1 MLSSLY
7 IENIAVI
14 EKASL
19 DFDKGLTVLTGET
32 GAGKSIII
40 DAINAVLGERT
51 SKELIRT
58 GTDSASVT
66 ALFTGVNEKTRV
78 VLKGLN
84 IPCDDGDLQITRNIS
99 ASRSTSKANGVPI
112 TAAMLKEIGV
122 GLISIHGQHD
132 SYDLLSPDIH
142 GRYIDAYGGLGGLLR
157 RYQAEYTRLLAIKKE
172 LDKLSM
178 DEEQKSRRID
188 LLRYQLDEIEE
199 ASPKPGER
207 EELIKRRDSIRNG
220 ESIVQGVI
228 GARNILNGDGESEG
242 VITAMSAAAEY
253 LENAAKSYG
262 PLSEQAQKLRDIEY
276 ALEDVGAEI
285 RDFAESFEF
294 DPSELDDIELRLDL
308 LYRLSL
314 KYGETESEILE
325 FYGRCAEELK
335 NIELSDEKIGLLT
348 DEFNAVKKEAIAL
361 AKELSSGRKSAALKF
376 ADEVKKQLYF
386 LNMPG
391 MEFSVLQERVSLNNL
406 GCDKIQFLV
415 SANPGEEPK
424 PMSKIASGGELSRI
438 MLAIKTVLSDGD
450 DIGTLIFD
458 EVDTGISG
466 EAAHKV
472 GLKLREAAGQRQV
485 VCITHLAQIAAMAD
499 NQMFISKKT
508 DSGRTYTSV
517 KLLQPEERVRELAR
531 IIGGDEITPLKLKM
545 AEEMLGKDF

>member
-1 MLSSLY
+1 M
-7 IENIAVI
+7 
-14 EKASL
+14 
-19 DFDKGLTVLTGET
+19 
-32 GAGKSIII
+32 
-40 DAINAVLGERT
+40 
-51 SKELIRT
+51 
-58 GTDSASVT
+58 
-66 ALFTGVNEKTRV
+66 
-78 VLKGLN
+78 
-84 IPCDDGDLQITRNIS
+84 
-99 ASRSTSKANGVPI
+99 
-112 TAAMLKEIGV
+112 
-122 GLISIHGQHD
+122 
-132 SYDLLSPDIH
+132 
-142 GRYIDAYGGLGGLLR
+142 R

-253 LENAAKSYG
+253 LENAAKSYV

-391 MEFSVLQERVSLNNL
+391 VEFSVLQERVSLNNL